1 MGTIAI
7 VAVGYNRPDSIEQ
20 LLNSLLR
27 ADYAEDQV
35 DLVVSLDKGQRQQ
48 EIVAVA
54 LSGDMFKL
62 TIDNFTYW
70 RPMMEDHLYYIDLY
84 EPILNQ
90 TMPEGKNQMEW
101 EVLN

>member
-20 LLNSLLR
+20 LLTSLMR
-27 ADYAEDQV
+27 ADYAGDRV

-54 LSGDMFKL
+54 EKL
-62 TIDNFTYW
+62 
-70 RPMMEDHLYYIDLY
+70 
-84 EPILNQ
+84 
-90 TMPEGKNQMEW
+90 EW
-101 EVLN
+101 PHGE